1 MRLSSGEVLLGGV
14 VGLGWWLVVDGED
27 GGRRVVD
34 GPFPDRTEA
43 SWALATED
51 FAEGTRP
58 SYGIRHADGTFTRR
72 PSPQDHAWLAEI
84 EEQLE
89 RLPAGWDAGLDE
101 DDPLITLVVELTAV
115 LSETGLPLHDPAAAR
130 GGVALSPEPALGGV
144 LVTWRQHDRMS
155 VDHVYGVEADLVVQ
169 EAMTRALADVLE
181 LRGFAVDPFGDG
193 AGHLVRPAWAAR
205 Q

>member
-14 VGLGWWLVVDGED
+14 VGLGWWLVTDGED

-43 SWALATED
+43 SWAASVQGHG
-51 FAEGTRP
+51 EGTRP
-58 SYGIRHADGTFTRR
+58 AYGIRHADGTFTRR

-89 RLPAGWDAGLDE
+89 RLPAGWDAGLEE
-101 DDPLITLVVELTAV
+101 DDPLVTLVVELTAV
-115 LSETGLPLHDPAAAR
+115 LSETGLPLHDPQADR
-130 GGVALSPEPALGGV
+130 GGACLSPEPGLGGV

-155 VDHVYGVEADLVVQ
+155 VDQVYGVESDLLVQ
-169 EAMTRALADVLE
+169 EAMSRAVADVLE
-181 LRGFAVDPFGDG
+181 LRGFVIERFGDG
-193 AGHLVRPAWAAR
+193 GSYLVTPA
-205 Q
+205 